1 MNIIKPRRA
10 LALILSLLTIF
21 VITGCSTQSVKKNEK
36 YVASVKSIVN
46 DVVNL
51 NRVLKE
57 QNEEFNCHDP
67 VSSEQLAETMDKLTD
82 RFENILK
89 LQAEKEFK
97 TYDSEL
103 KEKAGEG
110 LKIMTE
116 YRMLV
121 KYSEEKL
128 DDKFYKNEKEELDK
142 KYVDIC
148 ADMRNLSSEIQTYWR
163 NA

>member
-36 YVASVKSIVN
+36 YVASVKSLVN

-67 VSSEQLAETMDKLTD
+67 VS
-82 RFENILK
+82 
-89 LQAEKEFK
+89 
-97 TYDSEL
+97 
-103 KEKAGEG
+103 
-110 LKIMTE
+110 
-116 YRMLV
+116 
-121 KYSEEKL
+121 
-128 DDKFYKNEKEELDK
+128 
-142 KYVDIC
+142 
-148 ADMRNLSSEIQTYWR
+148 
-163 NA
+163 